1 MLNKIKKS
9 RPASQG
15 FLILVLIV
23 LVSSCTRGQLLPY
36 PIVSQATLPT
46 EIEQVNLLGSVAPTS
61 IQNPLDKPQF
71 HPSESITPAT
81 TIPATIPPGVTSTYP
96 PDSPTILPPDYWMS
110 LPIIPSV
117 SEFARETYHEGVG
130 MGRDPHAFSKIGDCQ
145 SISTYFLSYFDLPD
159 YYELGDHIS
168 LQDTID
174 WFSGSFSRESLAVK
188 GGFNAA
194 AILSP
199 LRSDP
204 EKCNPNENPIACEFR
219 LHNPSIAIISLE
231 EWWADY
237 PENYETYMRQI
248 IEYALQQGV
257 VPIITT
263 KADNLEGNNLIN
275 QIIVRLS
282 QEYDIPLWNFWL
294 AVQPLPNH
302 GLIAVDTSGAL
313 DMFHLTHSQ
322 GFYDYNNPIAA
333 QSGWSIRNLT
343 ALLALDAVRRGLTE
357 QP

>member
-1 MLNKIKKS
+1 MLNKIKK
-9 RPASQG
+9 PQLASHG

-23 LVSSCTRGQLLPY
+23 LVSSCTRDQLLPS

-46 EIEQVNLLGSVAPTS
+46 EIEQVNLPGSVAPTS
-61 IQNPLDKPQF
+61 IQNPLDIQQF
-71 HPSESITPAT
+71 HPSESITPAN
-81 TIPATIPPGVTSTYP
+81 TIPATLPTGTSPFPT
-96 PDSPTILPPDYWMS
+96 DSPTSLPPDDWMS

-117 SEFARETYHEGVG
+117 SEFAREIYQEGIG

-145 SISTYFLSYFDLPD
+145 SISTYFLSYFDLPG
-159 YYELGDHIS
+159 YYKLGDHTS

-204 EKCNPNENPIACEFR
+204 EQCNPNENPIACEFR

-231 EWWADY
+231 EWWADH

-257 VPIITT
+257 VPIIAT

-322 GFYDYNNPIAA
+322 DFYDYNNPVAT

-343 ALLALDAVRRGLTE
+343 ALQALDAVRRGLAV